1 MRFSET
7 IALRDV
13 SAELGPDGRSVSAFE
28 DTVVF
33 FNRYTMGLQSR
44 LAANSEGLRG
54 VVEGQVRS
62 CDYAGQQRAVLGGR
76 EYLVQSA
83 EDSGEFC
90 RLTLAERLDDG
101 R

>member
-7 IALRDV
+7 ITLRSV
-13 SAELGPDGRSVSAFE
+13 SVEIGDDGRSATVAA
-28 DTVVF
+28 DTEAF
-33 FNRYTMGLQSR
+33 FNRYTMGLQNR
-44 LAANSEGLRG
+44 LAASSEGLKG

-62 CDYAGQQRAVLGGR
+62 SDYEGQERAVLGGR

>member
-7 IALRDV
+7 ITLRSV
-13 SAELGPDGRSVSAFE
+13 AAEIGDDGRSATVAT
-28 DTVVF
+28 DTEAF
-33 FNRYTMGLQSR
+33 FNRYTMGLQNR
-44 LAANSEGLRG
+44 LAASSEGLKG

-62 CDYAGQQRAVLGGR
+62 CDYEGQERAVLGGR

>member
-7 IALRDV
+7 ITLRSV
-13 SAELGPDGRSVSAFE
+13 AAEIGDDGRSATVAT
-28 DTVVF
+28 DTEAF
-33 FNRYTMGLQSR
+33 FNRYTMGLQNR
-44 LAANSEGLRG
+44 LAEGLKG

-62 CDYAGQQRAVLGGR
+62 CDYEGQERAVLGGR

>member
-1 MRFSET
+1 MRFSEAIT
-7 IALRDV
+7 LRDV
-13 SAELGPDGRSVSAFE
+13 SVEIGPDGRSASMRE
-28 DTVVF
+28 DTEVF
-33 FNRYTMGLQSR
+33 FNRYSMGLQSR
-44 LAANSEGLRG
+44 LAAASDGLKG
-54 VVEGQVRS
+54 VVEGQIRS
-62 CDYAGQQRAVLGGR
+62 CDYGGQQRAVIDGR